1 VGPVSTA
8 FGTPATLYE
17 RDTVPPYVRVVASA
31 AKVPELQLVPTVVDP
46 RFPGASVVLYP
57 DTASLKPDPIGQ
69 PFPLSQV
76 KAEVARWAPGKMTIN
91 LTGSDSKPGY
101 LLVAE
106 NWYPDWH
113 AIVDGKPAPVL
124 RGDNTLLSILLPSGA
139 RQVDLTFDSP
149 TYRKGKLVSLV
160 ALLAA
165 LAMAGIPAFTGRKP
179 ARD

>member
-1 VGPVSTA
+1 MQVFHILYRNTQ
-8 FGTPATLYE
+8 GTLMRILNAASRRGL
-17 RDTVPPYVRVVASA
+17 DLPYVLSEALEHSH
-31 AKVPELQLVPTVVDP
+31 KVTLRLDVNPKQ
-46 RFPGASVVLYP
+46 
-57 DTASLKPDPIGQ
+57 IGQ
-69 PFPLSQV
+69 LC
-76 KAEVARWAPGKMTIN
+76 R
-91 LTGSDSKPGY
+91 
-101 LLVAE
+101 
-106 NWYPDWH
+106 DWH

-149 TYRKGKLVSLV
+149 TYRKGKLVSLL